1 MNKIVSILLYFLVL
15 IIISTSCIGIK
26 MNASKNS
33 KSYYETFHI
42 NDSVMQYFIKPMQFK
57 GKLNLKADFTFKKIS
72 NRFSTV
78 TMNFSVISNEDTP
91 LELIQ
96 INSTE
101 RDSIRKINLLF
112 KEKKKSKYKYRYTSN
127 ISYMSLYDFFS
138 QEHQIINYN
147 NNILL
152 PTVKSK
158 KIINRLYNNLFRFE

>member
-1 MNKIVSILLYFLVL
+1 
-15 IIISTSCIGIK
+15 
-26 MNASKNS
+26 
-33 KSYYETFHI
+33 
-42 NDSVMQYFIKPMQFK
+42 MQFK